1 MMLTNS
7 ETSRAVMSLARL
19 EARAACRRGV
29 ECACRLLPPPCPR
42 RQWGWFSRVPT
53 GLARDPWQPFTFP
66 GSFRILTFSFFEGT
80 FFPGDLGGCD
90 AVDFKDGTSFPEV
103 PKACYGLLV
112 FILLNSPP
120 KPTQ

>member
-19 EARAACRRGV
+19 EARAACSRGA
-29 ECACRLLPPPCPR
+29 ECACRLLSALHPR
-42 RQWGWFSRVPT
+42 RRWGWFSRVPT
-53 GLARDPWQPFTFP
+53 GLGRDPWQPFTFP
-66 GSFRILTFSFFEGT
+66 GSFCILIFSFLGGT

-90 AVDFKDGTSFPEV
+90 AFDFKDGTSFPDV
-103 PKACYGLLV
+103 PKARYGLLV

-120 KPTQ
+120 KPTR